1 MRFTETEA
9 NCTVN
14 MVGVSSLRQRPHGV
28 AQFVPGNQ
36 IQNTSVKVFVTL
48 KKDMQLDGLT
58 ASDEACWEFQDELD
72 KRLDS
77 TRKKK
82 IAVVSPREN

>member
-1 MRFTETEA
+1 M
-9 NCTVN
+9 
-14 MVGVSSLRQRPHGV
+14 

-36 IQNTSVKVFVTL
+36 IENTNVEAFVTL

-58 ASDEACWEFQDELD
+58 ANNEACWEFQNELN

-77 TRKKK
+77 TRKKE
-82 IAVVSPREN
+82 IAVVSLRKN